1 MSNSIQL
8 DFEKPILELQQK
20 MKELQDFSDEQN
32 IDVSSEIKNMEQ
44 KIFDLKKDIYSN
56 LTPWQKVQVAR
67 HPDRP
72 YTLDYINEITT
83 NFIELHG
90 DRIHKD
96 DRAIIGGFAKIDD
109 QKVMII
115 GSQKGRD
122 TKTNVECNFGCAHPE
137 GYRKA
142 LRLMKLAD
150 KFNIPIITF
159 IDTKGAYA
167 GLASEERHIAEAIA
181 LNLKESFN
189 ISVPIISIVVG
200 EGGSGGA
207 LGIGI
212 GNRILILEHAYYS
225 VISPEGCAAILWKD
239 RAFSDQ
245 AAEAL
250 KITGNDLI
258 DLELADEIIKEPIG
272 GAHTDKSEAASFVK
286 IAILKHLNELKF
298 LTSDALKSDRYNKF
312 RKMGRFDGEIN

>member
-32 IDVSSEIKNMEQ
+32 IDVNSEIKNMEQ

-115 GSQKGRD
+115 GSQK
-122 TKTNVECNFGCAHPE
+122 E
-137 GYRKA
+137 GIQ
-142 LRLMKLAD
+142 KL
-150 KFNIPIITF
+150 T
-159 IDTKGAYA
+159 
-167 GLASEERHIAEAIA
+167 
-181 LNLKESFN
+181 LNATL
-189 ISVPIISIVVG
+189 V
-200 EGGSGGA
+200 A
-207 LGIGI
+207 
-212 GNRILILEHAYYS
+212 LIL
-225 VISPEGCAAILWKD
+225 
-239 RAFSDQ
+239 RAT
-245 AAEAL
+245 E
-250 KITGNDLI
+250 K
-258 DLELADEIIKEPIG
+258 P
-272 GAHTDKSEAASFVK
+272 
-286 IAILKHLNELKF
+286 
-298 LTSDALKSDRYNKF
+298 
-312 RKMGRFDGEIN
+312 

>member
-142 LRLMKLAD
+142 LRLMKQYYFSKTELMQEVKQTYQTTN
-150 KFNIPIITF
+150 KFAKYT
-159 IDTKGAYA
+159 
-167 GLASEERHIAEAIA
+167 
-181 LNLKESFN
+181 
-189 ISVPIISIVVG
+189 
-200 EGGSGGA
+200 
-207 LGIGI
+207 
-212 GNRILILEHAYYS
+212 
-225 VISPEGCAAILWKD
+225 
-239 RAFSDQ
+239 
-245 AAEAL
+245 
-250 KITGNDLI
+250 
-258 DLELADEIIKEPIG
+258 
-272 GAHTDKSEAASFVK
+272 SFVS
-286 IAILKHLNELKF
+286 
-298 LTSDALKSDRYNKF
+298 LTARDVAKTRRPLQRRYMCQ
-312 RKMGRFDGEIN
+312 RTL